1 MAIDIGAALAKSA
14 NAIKFSDRFVS
25 GYTSPAF
32 GARSKA
38 EIDLLV
44 FTCLIEARGPLIPKH
59 PSMTSHARL
68 TSLQRA
74 SAT

>member
-14 NAIKFSDRFVS
+14 NAIKLSDRFVS

-38 EIDLLV
+38 EIDLWV
-44 FTCLIEARGPLIPKH
+44 FTCLIEVRAIDPARALNITPKNFRI
-59 PSMTSHARL
+59 T
-68 TSLQRA
+68 Q
-74 SAT
+74 